1 MNGAKFFENLQKK
14 LKWVL
19 KLRAKYSIIIGKSD
33 EYLVFHAIG
42 DDDGGVFMAK
52 KTTGITAKSKETEFP
67 LYLYHHGKNDRI
79 YDLFGAHR
87 ETREGADGYVFR
99 VWAPH
104 AKSVSVVGDFND
116 WDGSRNVME
125 RMVDGESFELFV
137 PGLKQYDL
145 YKYCI
150 TAQDGRQLM
159 KADPVGF
166 HTETPPATAS
176 KLYDPDGYDWQD
188 GEYRKQSA
196 TVDVYRSPMNIYEV
210 NLLSWKRHEDG
221 NFLSYLELV
230 DELVPYVKEMGYT
243 HVEFMP
249 LTEFPYEG
257 SWGYQVT
264 GYYAVTSR
272 LGTPHD
278 FMRLVDAFHRAGIG
292 VILDWVPAHFP
303 KDAHGLYEFDG
314 QPLYESSQWD
324 RMEHKSWGTRRF
336 DYGRNEILSFLISDA
351 CFFFDKFHLD
361 GLRVDAV
368 ASMLYLDYDKREGE
382 WVPNIYGENKNLEAI
397 AFLRKLNEAVFLRFP
412 NALMIAEESTAWGL
426 VTKPGSMG
434 GLGFNFKWNMG
445 WMNDILSYLC
455 LNPFFRMNNHSKL
468 TFSMMYAFSEN
479 YVLPISHDEVVHGKC
494 SLINKMPGT
503 YEEKFAGVRSF
514 LGYMIAH
521 PGKKLNF
528 MGYEFGQFKEWDYRE
543 GLEFFLRDRY
553 ELHGKLSVMVRELN
567 EYYKKTPA
575 FYEIE
580 DSWDGFEWLAPDDAD
595 RNIVS
600 FIRRDKKG
608 NEVIALVSFSGADAK
623 DYLLGVNRKGKYR
636 IVFSTDDKK
645 YGGEGKLRKKVYTA
659 VARPSHGK
667 QYSLPVD
674 MPKLTCVYLVRDDET
689 GKAKSESSAKKGR
702 TEKR

>member
-1 MNGAKFFENLQKK
+1 MKVAS
-14 LKWVL
+14 
-19 KLRAKYSIIIGKSD
+19 RYSIISTINFTDMVSAA
-33 EYLVFHAIG
+33 VFVPCGCRRGTMIQ
-42 DDDGGVFMAK
+42 K
-52 KTTGITAKSKETEFP
+52 KQKEQIRKDTDFP

-79 YDLFGAHR
+79 YDFLGAHK
-87 ETREGADGYVFR
+87 TVLNGKEGFMFR

-104 AKSVSVVGDFND
+104 AQGVSVVGDFNG
-116 WDGSRNVME
+116 WDAGKNVME
-125 RMVDGESFELFV
+125 RMIDGETFELFV
-137 PGLKQYDL
+137 PGLKQYDT

-176 KLYDPDGYDWQD
+176 KIYELEGYEWGD
-188 GEYRKQSA
+188 GEFLAEREKKN
-196 TVDVYRSPMNIYEV
+196 VYTSPMNIYEV
-210 NLLSWKRHEDG
+210 NLLSWKRHKDG
-221 NFLSYLELV
+221 NFLSYRDLAN
-230 DELVPYVKEMGYT
+230 ELVPYVKEMGYT

-249 LTEFPYEG
+249 VTEFPFEG

-264 GYYAVTSR
+264 GYFAVTSR
-272 LGTPHD
+272 MGTPHD
-278 FMRLVDAFHRAGIG
+278 FMYLVDEFHRAGIG

-324 RMEHKSWGTRRF
+324 RMEHKGWGTRRF

-351 CFFFDKFHLD
+351 CFFFDKYHVD

-368 ASMLYLDYDKREGE
+368 ASMLYLDYDKRPGE

-412 NALMIAEESTAWGL
+412 YALMIAEESTAWGL
-426 VTKPGSMG
+426 VTKPASVG

-445 WMNDILSYLC
+445 WMNDMLSYLA
-455 LNPFFRMNNHSKL
+455 LNPYFRMNNHSKL

-503 YEEKFAGVRSF
+503 YEEKFAGVRAF
-514 LGYMIAH
+514 LAYMTAH

-528 MGYEFGQFKEWDYRE
+528 MGYEFGQFKEWDYHE
-543 GLEFFLRDRY
+543 GLEFFLRDEY
-553 ELHGKLSVMVRELN
+553 EMHGKLSVMVKALN
-567 EYYKKTPA
+567 EYYKSTPA

-595 RNIVS
+595 RNVVS
-600 FIRRDKKG
+600 FIRRDRKG
-608 NEVIALVSFSGADAK
+608 NEIIALVSFSGADAK
-623 DYLLGVNRKGKYR
+623 DYLLGVNRKGKYK
-636 IVFSTDDKK
+636 IVFNTDDRKF
-645 YGGEGKLRKKVYTA
+645 GGEGKLTKKVLTA

-667 QYSLPVD
+667 EYSIPIDL
-674 MPKLTCVYLVRDDET
+674 PKLTCLYLVREENANIAPNT
-689 GKAKSESSAKKGR
+689 AKTAKKSVK
-702 TEKR
+702 TVEKAVK

>member
-1 MNGAKFFENLQKK
+1 MA
-14 LKWVL
+14 
-19 KLRAKYSIIIGKSD
+19 SD
-33 EYLVFHAIG
+33 ET
-42 DDDGGVFMAK
+42 K
-52 KTTGITAKSKETEFP
+52 QRETDFP

-79 YDLFGAHR
+79 YDIFGAHPK
-87 ETREGADGYVFR
+87 EVDGKAGYEFR

-104 AKSVSVVGDFND
+104 AVSVSVVGDFNQ
-116 WDGSRNVME
+116 WNPSANVMN
-125 RMVDGESFELFV
+125 RMVDNESFELFI
-137 PGLKQYDL
+137 PGVKQYDT

-159 KADPVGF
+159 KADPVAF
-166 HTETPPATAS
+166 HAETAPQNAS
-176 KLYDPDGYDWQD
+176 KLYDLEGYEWQD
-188 GEYRKQSA
+188 SLYMSERESKNLFS
-196 TVDVYRSPMNIYEV
+196 SPMNIYEV
-210 NLLSWKRHEDG
+210 NLLSWKRYPDG
-221 NFLSYLELV
+221 NYLSYRALA

-249 LTEFPYEG
+249 ITEFPYDG

-264 GYYAVTSR
+264 GYFAVTSR
-272 LGTPHD
+272 LGTPQD
-278 FMRLVDAFHRAGIG
+278 FMYLVDAFHKAGIG
-292 VILDWVPAHFP
+292 VIIDWVPAHFP

-336 DYGRNEILSFLISDA
+336 DYGRNEIVSFLISGA
-351 CFFFDKFHLD
+351 CYFFDKFHAD

-368 ASMLYLDYDKREGE
+368 ASMLYLDYDKRDGE

-397 AFLRKLNEAVFLRFP
+397 AFLRKLNEAVFRRFR
-412 NALMIAEESTAWGL
+412 NILMIAEESTAWGL
-426 VTKPGSMG
+426 VTKPGSVG
-434 GLGFNFKWNMG
+434 GLGFNYKWNMG
-445 WMNDILSYLC
+445 WMNDMLSYVS
-455 LNPFFRMNNHSKL
+455 LNPFFRMNNHNNL

-479 YVLPISHDEVVHGKC
+479 FVLPVSHDEVVHGKC

-514 LGYMIAH
+514 LGYMMAH

-528 MGYEFGQFKEWDYRE
+528 MGYEFGQFKEWDYHE
-543 GLEFFLRDRY
+543 GLEFFLRDTY
-553 ELHGKLSVMVRELN
+553 EKHGKLSVMVKDLN
-567 EYYKKTPA
+567 EYYKATAP

-580 DSWDGFEWLAPDDAD
+580 DSWDGFEWLAADDRD

-623 DYLLGVNRKGKYR
+623 DYLLGVNKKGKYK
-636 IVFSTDDKK
+636 IVFNTDDVK
-645 YGGEGKLRKKVYTA
+645 YGGDGKLRKKVFAA

-667 QYSLPVD
+667 QYSIPID
-674 MPKLTCVYLVRDDET
+674 MPALTCLYLVREDEPA
-689 GKAKSESSAKKGR
+689 KAAKGTVKKG
-702 TEKR
+702 TEAKTVANKPKLGKK